1 MPVPTQA
8 TYSLEAKIAANTALR
23 DLMDS
28 KPGNGYLLLMDSAD
42 MAIESF
48 GLTVPCGTVSPTTG
62 KLTLTTEITTKY
74 SAGDYDIA
82 YAVLFDADDVEH
94 LRLPAQEGSAPVSGK
109 IVMSSTHIS
118 NGEPIEIVS
127 FEID

>member
-1 MPVPTQA
+1 
-8 TYSLEAKIAANTALR
+8 
-23 DLMDS
+23 MDS

-74 SAGDYDIA
+74 SAGDYDLA
-82 YAVLFDADDVEH
+82 YAVLFDADNVDQ

-127 FEID
+127 FEIG

>member
-8 TYSLEAKIAANTALR
+8 TYSLEAKIAANTAFR
-23 DLMDS
+23 DLIDS
-28 KPGNGYLLLMDSAD
+28 KPGSGCLFLMDSAD
-42 MAIESF
+42 SEIEYF

-74 SAGDYDIA
+74 AAGDHDIA
-82 YAVLFDADDVEH
+82 YAVITDADGVEY

-109 IVMSSTHIS
+109 TVISSTHIS

-127 FEID
+127 FEIG

>member
-8 TYSLEAKIAANTALR
+8 TYSLEAKIAANTAFR
-23 DLMDS
+23 DLIDS
-28 KPGNGYLLLMDSAD
+28 KPGFGYLFLMNSAD
-42 MAIESF
+42 IIIESF
-48 GLTVPCGTVSPTTG
+48 ALTVPCGTVSTTTG

-127 FEID
+127 FEIG